1 MDKNL
6 LLAIA
11 LSLVVLST
19 WSMWQERQ
27 LENGPPRGTVEGTYQ
42 EPAAP
47 EPKQPDYL
55 ELPRAEPTAPLVP
68 SGRPDEAPSAPGRL
82 IAVDRPLYRA
92 ELDTRGGVLRHW
104 ELGEQY
110 RDRDGGAVV
119 LADAAFGSGNVGST
133 PFRELGVGD
142 LSREL
147 WGVEREDADSVVFRI
162 EREGIEARKTYT
174 FDPDNYSFRLLVE
187 VNNESEEVAMPR
199 FLVDWPA
206 RQREGSDFKEQAL
219 AVLQDGSVEIEQIAG
234 LGSAGFMGSLT
245 GSPPKESYSYEGEI
259 DWAGIQ
265 TTYFLSALIP
275 DSPTQANARFLVVEP
290 AEAGLVQVFFDPVQL
305 PPGQSAARE
314 FRGYLG
320 PKEGHR
326 LEALGGGLI
335 ESIDLGWS
343 WVAPLT
349 RLFGWLLSALYAVV
363 GNYGV
368 AIIILTI
375 LVRVVTAPL
384 TMKQMRSMERMR
396 RLQPRIKEIQEK
408 FSDDRQRQSEEMM
421 RLYKQE
427 KVNPLGGCL
436 PMILQLPVFIG
447 LFYAL
452 RSSIHLRQAP
462 FMGWIDD
469 LSTPDMLFE
478 IPGVG
483 VPVRVLPLVMGA
495 TMVLQQK
502 ITPMQV
508 DPSQARMMM
517 IIMPIMMTV
526 LFYQFPSGLVLYWML
541 SNVLAIAHQLWVG
554 RKMQPAAARS
564 E

>member
-1 MDKNL
+1 VDKNL

-469 LSTPDMLFE
+469 LSTPDML
-478 IPGVG
+478 
-483 VPVRVLPLVMGA
+483 LMGA